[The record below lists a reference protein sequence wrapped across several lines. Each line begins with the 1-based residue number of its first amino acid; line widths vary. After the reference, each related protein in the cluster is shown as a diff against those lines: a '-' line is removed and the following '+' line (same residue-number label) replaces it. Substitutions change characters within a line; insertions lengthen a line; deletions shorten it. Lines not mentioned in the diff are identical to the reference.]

1 MFQDIDYLHL
11 LDLIMIVILNISY
24 RDKFIIYYYYP
35 KFLPND
41 ELEIQRHHK
50 VPEKIA
56 RCKTEFQMCIYI
68 EYTCSKL
75 YEAFQASFIA

>member
-1 MFQDIDYLHL
+1 
-11 LDLIMIVILNISY
+11 MIAMN
-24 RDKFIIYYYYP
+24 RNEFMIYYYYL
-35 KFLPND
+35 KFFVNE
-41 ELEIQRHHK
+41 ELEILRDHK
-50 VPEKIA
+50 VSEKIA